1 MEEEEDMVPT
11 VEDIVVVD
19 MEDMVVDTGE
29 FHKNCCFVCV
39 LLLIDSLFGRLC
51 VSCAIAHGD
60 VLWEDMG
67 TTYIKK

>member
-29 FHKNCCFVCV
+29 FHKNCCCFVCPALDRQFV
-39 LLLIDSLFGRLC
+39 
-51 VSCAIAHGD
+51 
-60 VLWEDMG
+60 W
-67 TTYIKK
+67 